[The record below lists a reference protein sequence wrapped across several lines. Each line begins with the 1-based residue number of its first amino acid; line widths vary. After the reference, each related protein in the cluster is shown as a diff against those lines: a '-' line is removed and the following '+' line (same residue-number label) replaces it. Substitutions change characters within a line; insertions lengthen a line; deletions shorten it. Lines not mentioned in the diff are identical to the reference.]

1 MYLAYMDECGNTGLN
16 ADPDQ
21 PIHLLGC
28 LLVKEDKVRPL
39 EEAIAEITAKHFAE
53 HSKHDRFEW
62 HGTDLYGGKGFFRD
76 TKPQQ
81 RIDAVTDLFAAVT
94 EHGAAFGYSGVD
106 KIASF
111 AKDHPHRICFTLLV
125 ERLEPW
131 LKSRNE
137 RCLLV
142 ADENNEVGQTLITDM
157 EIFKTRSTTWG
168 YKQVKVESIVDS
180 VHYVKS
186 FNNRIVQATDVM
198 SFIICK
204 AIRLKRDNM
213 DRFKAR
219 EDKSVDWVEWIK
231 LNYSRA
237 DLATR
242 QLWEIT
248 QKLTHFS
255 NRIFPQ

>member
-1 MYLAYMDECGNTGLN
+1 MYLAYMDECGNTGAK

-21 PIHLLGC
+21 PIHFLGC
-28 LLVKEDKVRPL
+28 LLVAEDKVRPL
-39 EEAIAEITAKHFAE
+39 EEAIAEITARHFAE
-53 HSKHDRFEW
+53 QSMRDRFEW
-62 HGTDLYGGKGFFRD
+62 HGTDLYGGAGFFLG
-76 TKPQQ
+76 TKPQE
-81 RIDAVTDLFAAVT
+81 RIDAVTDLFNVVA

-106 KIASF
+106 KLASF

-131 LKSRNE
+131 LKARGE

-142 ADENNEVGQTLITDM
+142 SDENNEVGQTLITDM
-157 EIFKTRSTTWG
+157 EIFKSRSTTWG

-186 FNNRIVQATDVM
+186 NNNRIVQAADVM
-198 SFIICK
+198 SFIVCK
-204 AIRLKRDNM
+204 AIRLKRDNI

-219 EDKSVDWVEWIK
+219 EDKSTDWLAWINA
-231 LNYSRA
+231 NYSRA

-248 QKLTHFS
+248 RNLTHFS
-255 NRIFPQ
+255 ERIFPQ